1 MRAGRQPRYAL
12 MAGLAA
18 FGVLLV
24 LALAGLAAHSGGW
37 TAELPRSAAP
47 ASAPPPPTDTPTPT
61 ESALGTAPPAH
72 DSLAVGI
79 PAMVILGLLL
89 LLVVV
94 GLVLLAGLIGRPRWR
109 RWTRRET
116 AADVAVGPAG
126 TAIPAAVDRALE
138 VIEDP
143 DAREAVIRTWLL
155 LGAAAA
161 EAGTPARPAE
171 TAAEY
176 ARRLAAARDLPAD
189 SLERLAAL
197 YREARFSD
205 HEVRPGQR
213 EQARAEL
220 HRLRAALA
228 GHVGVR

>member
-1 MRAGRQPRYAL
+1 MRAGTQPRYAL
-12 MAGLAA
+12 AAVLTALA
-18 FGVLLV
+18 VVLV
-24 LALAGLAAHSGGW
+24 LALAGLATHSGRW
-37 TAELPRSAAP
+37 TAELPRTAAP
-47 ASAPPPPTDTPTPT
+47 TA
-61 ESALGTAPPAH
+61 APPAPLRTPPVAPTRPAERT
-72 DSLAVGI
+72 DAPFQGDLEVGI
-79 PAMVILGLLL
+79 PALVVVGLLL
-89 LLVVV
+89 LLSLV
-94 GLVLLAGLIGRPRWR
+94 GLVMLVRRIPRWHR
-109 RWTRRET
+109 GPK

-126 TAIPAAVDRALE
+126 TALPDAVERALE

-143 DAREAVIRTWLL
+143 DAREAVIRAWLL

-176 ARRLAAARDLPAD
+176 ARRLAAAHDLPVP

-213 EQARAEL
+213 EQAREEL

-228 GHVGVR
+228 GHAAAR